1 MNGSLVMK
9 TAWEKPADANP
20 LSLKMQKELDRLEK
34 EKASAED
41 AEKWKELENQRLL
54 HLKTMLETSRQVNN
68 SRLAELEQVVAA
80 LQKER
85 DAYYA
90 SCQALEQQC
99 CSVVAL
105 LDEGDSILGQSLA

>member
-1 MNGSLVMK
+1 MVMK
-9 TAWEKPADANP
+9 TGWEKPAEANS
-20 LSLKMQKELDRLEK
+20 LSAKMQKELDRLER
-34 EKASAED
+34 EKSSAED

-54 HLKTMLETSRQVNN
+54 HLKTMLETSRQVNR

-80 LQKER
+80 LQSER

-99 CSVVAL
+99 RSVVNLLDDGDAL
-105 LDEGDSILGQSLA
+105 LSKSLA